1 MENNKI
7 SMVDLKK
14 QHENIKAEIKSA
26 LEEVISNADFIDGPN
41 VKLFEHEVQKYLNI
55 SHAITCASGT
65 DALHLALRAIN
76 IKPGD
81 EIITTAFSFASTA
94 EAIKYTGAKIVFA
107 DIDIKTFNIDPAS
120 IHEMITEK
128 TRAIIPV
135 HLYGYPCDL
144 SSIQKIIK
152 DKNIRIVEDC
162 AQSFGSSIAG
172 KKTGTIGVVGCF
184 SFYPSKN
191 LGCYGDG
198 GMMITSSDKVYNK
211 LSALKN
217 HGSTEKYQHD
227 ILGFNS
233 RLDEIQAAVLR
244 INLKHID
251 QYNNQR
257 KNIAKLYNE
266 LLLNVGDI
274 QTPVNDSNEHIYH
287 QYTITSNKRNEI
299 QQELA
304 RKDIATAI
312 YYPNPLHKQV
322 AFKNSTN
329 NYSLKNT
336 EIVCEKCL
344 SLPMHPELEKNQVE
358 RVCDAI
364 KQLF

>member
-1 MENNKI
+1 MENKKI

-14 QHENIKAEIKSA
+14 QHKNIKAEIESA
-26 LEEVISNADFIDGPN
+26 LEEVITNANFIDGPN
-41 VKLFEHEVQKYLNI
+41 VKLFEQEVQKYLNI
-55 SHAITCASGT
+55 SHAVTCASGT
-65 DALHLALRAIN
+65 DALHLALRAID

-120 IHEMITEK
+120 IREVITKK

-144 SSIQKIIK
+144 PSIQHLIK
-152 DKNIRIVEDC
+152 NKNIRIVEDC
-162 AQSFGSSIAG
+162 AQSFGSSVAD
-172 KKTGTIGVVGCF
+172 KKTGTIGEVGCY

-198 GMMITSSDKVYNK
+198 GMMVTSSDKVYKK
-211 LSALKN
+211 LTALKN

-233 RLDEIQAAVLR
+233 RLDEIQASILR
-244 INLKHID
+244 VKLKYID
-251 QYNNQR
+251 KCNDKR
-257 KNIAKLYNE
+257 RSIAKLYNE

-274 QTPVNDSNEHIYH
+274 RTPLNDSSEHVYH
-287 QYTITSNKRNEI
+287 QYTITSTKRNEI
-299 QQELA
+299 QHALA
-304 RKDIATAI
+304 RNDIATAI
-312 YYPNPLHKQV
+312 YYPNPLHKQA
-322 AFKNSTN
+322 AFTSPEN

-336 EIVCEKCL
+336 EIICDKCL
-344 SLPMHPELEKNQVE
+344 SLPMYPELENNQVE